1 MIDLKD
7 VTFIIPVKLD
17 SDDRRRN
24 MKITLG
30 YLQRNFDTN
39 IIVCESDKESNEEF
53 IQSCCIRPIMY
64 MFDKDTSNIFHR
76 TRILNEMT
84 EAASTNII
92 VNYDIDV
99 VFDPNQYIAARDAI
113 NSGLDLVF
121 PYGGPFFD
129 IKEDSFHLVN
139 EDKVNQIPVHQ
150 YQLLHPNSVGGAF
163 FFNRER
169 YRAAGLENEN
179 FLAWGFEDNERI
191 VRLQTLGYKLGRTQ
205 GNCYHLTHKRDH
217 NGWFSN
223 PYIKENEAELEKIK
237 SLDLN
242 AMKEYVNT
250 WEWINN

>member
-1 MIDLKD
+1 MINLKD

-24 MKITLG
+24 MKITLS

-53 IQSCCIRPIMY
+53 IQSCAIRPIIY
-64 MFDKDTSNIFHR
+64 MFDEDSSGIFHR

-84 EAASTNII
+84 EASPTNIV

-99 VFDPNQYIAARDAI
+99 VFPVENYVAARDAI
-113 NSGLDLVF
+113 NQGTDLVF

-129 IKEDSFHLVN
+129 IGEDLFRYVN
-139 EDKVNQIPVHQ
+139 ENNVSQIPVQ
-150 YQLLHPNSVGGAF
+150 ENQLLHPNSVGGAF

-169 YRAAGLENEN
+169 YKKAGLENEN

-191 VRLQTLGYKLGRTQ
+191 IRLQKLGYKLGRVN
-205 GNCYHLTHKRDH
+205 GNCYHLTHHRDH
-217 NGWFSN
+217 NGWFTN

-237 SLDLN
+237 NMNES
-242 AMKEYVNT
+242 EIRSYVST
-250 WEWINN
+250 WDWIK

>member
-7 VTFIIPVKLD
+7 ITFIIPVKLD

-53 IQSCCIRPIMY
+53 IQSCCIKPIMY
-64 MFDKDTSNIFHR
+64 MFDKDDTNIFHR

-84 EAASTNII
+84 EASPTNIV

-99 VFDPNQYIAARDAI
+99 VFPIENYLAAREAI
-113 NSGLDLVF
+113 NQGFDLVF

-129 IKEDSFHLVN
+129 IGVESFSFVN
-139 EDKVNQIPVHQ
+139 ENKVNQIPVTQ
-150 YQLLHPNSVGGAF
+150 GQLLHPNSVGGAF
-163 FFNRER
+163 YFNRER
-169 YRAAGLENEN
+169 YRKAGLENEN

-191 VRLQTLGYKLGRTQ
+191 VRLEKLGYKLGRVN

-223 PYIKENEAELEKIK
+223 PYIKQNEAELEKIK
-237 SLDLN
+237 NMNSVDLQT
-242 AMKEYVNT
+242 YVDSWN
-250 WEWINN
+250 WIK